1 MEYGHALSKHA
12 DGTTS
17 VKIHH
22 QPGGASSFSL
32 GHDGASDDRFG
43 NNNKIG
49 AGNQNTQQQQQPTRS
64 AATATYSQISFGGP
78 AEEQKQPEPTP

>member
-32 GHDGASDDRFG
+32 GHDGADDDRWG
-43 NNNKIG
+43 NKGNKVGGG
-49 AGNQNTQQQQQPTRS
+49 AVS
-64 AATATYSQISFGGP
+64 APQGAP
-78 AEEQKQPEPTP
+78 AQE

>member
-17 VKIHH
+17 VKVHH

-32 GHDGASDDRFG
+32 GHDNGTADDRFG
-43 NNNKIG
+43 NSNKVGQGQPQAAAAQTPQTQIG
-49 AGNQNTQQQQQPTRS
+49 
-64 AATATYSQISFGGP
+64 
-78 AEEQKQPEPTP
+78 

>member
-17 VKIHH
+17 VKVHH
-22 QPGGASSFSL
+22 QPGGASNFSL
-32 GHDGASDDRFG
+32 GHDGVEDDRFG

-49 AGNQNTQQQQQPTRS
+49 GGNQQ
-64 AATATYSQISFGGP
+64 
-78 AEEQKQPEPTP
+78 EQS